1 MDDLEGLGIIMQS
14 GIFSL
19 LLLTIIFAIFIFR
32 ANKEMGKI
40 GGVYYYLHVFFAWLL
55 LAMHSTGV
63 SRLGLAIGHPQSILE
78 YYYNPIGP
86 LPAWFNLSSWVGYLV
101 YSISGIIV
109 ALALAKRKE
118 RGRKRLLWLIPFLY
132 LFTVAEFLK
141 GFYSVGND
149 RFVPL
154 VVAILINAIPLAI
167 PFGAIYLFYRMSK
180 VKDTIFIKGNAED
193 VPLKRIVVIV
203 TFALTL
209 IVLLRLTPLPQKI
222 QGLVGGAASLFV
234 ESHVID
240 ETGTLTQAGHFDD
253 YLHSILRES
262 DVDIRI
268 VVIRNTD
275 ERSIEE
281 IAIEKVQELG
291 IGGINREERGV
302 LLLYDVEQA
311 QMRIEVGYGLESY
324 FPDSFV
330 GYVLR
335 DHTEKFFSS
344 GNLNMGLRLL
354 IRILHHRIR
363 EAVLGKSFDPEIL
376 EILSRSRDLSGGAG
390 ASTKVDSGMEGE
402 EYWKPGKTRGEYYS
416 PQATPEEAYEKY
428 LEWIIAQEFVPR
440 VNIFTS
446 DTQNY
451 LASVPMSKAY
461 FNFLLMQEYGTQYK
475 IDTREDVALLYFTSD
490 PLVSPHF
497 FIKSADGW
505 QMDIVAE
512 TRNSK
517 SISGG
522 IYIWSYLGSKDI
534 YSRTFSDKL
543 VSIKGYRRIRDGD
556 NRELPVRS
564 TTSGG
569 RKLKRLRN
577 LPRSY

>member
-1 MDDLEGLGIIMQS
+1 VGDLEGLGIIMQNA
-14 GIFSL
+14 IFSVL
-19 LLLTIIFAIFIFR
+19 LLSIVFAIFIFR

-55 LAMHSTGV
+55 LAMHSTVV
-63 SRLGLAIGHPQSILE
+63 SQFGLAIGNTRSIVE
-78 YYYNPIGP
+78 YHYDPIGP
-86 LPAWFNLSSWVGYLV
+86 LPAWFNLTSWTGYLV
-101 YSISGIIV
+101 YSISAVIV

-132 LFTVAEFLK
+132 LFTVTEYLK
-141 GFYSVGND
+141 VFYSVLND
-149 RFVPL
+149 RSVPL
-154 VVAILINAIPLAI
+154 LVAILLNAIPLAI
-167 PFGAIYLFYRMSK
+167 PFGALYLFYRMSK
-180 VKDTIFIKGNAED
+180 VKDTIFIKGSAEK

-203 TFALTL
+203 IFALTL
-209 IVLLRLTPLPQKI
+209 VIILRFTSLPQKI
-222 QGLVGGAASLFV
+222 QGLVRGAAYIFV

-240 ETGTLTQAGHFDD
+240 ETGALTQADHFDD

-268 VVIRNTD
+268 VVIRNID
-275 ERSIEE
+275 EKSIEE
-281 IAIEKVQELG
+281 IAVEKVQELG

-302 LLLYDVEQA
+302 LLLYDVEEE
-311 QMRIEVGYGLESY
+311 QMRIEIGYGLESY

-330 GYVLR
+330 GYLLR

-344 GNLNMGLRLL
+344 GDLNMGLRLL

-390 ASTKVDSGMEGE
+390 VSTKVDSGMEGE
-402 EYWKPGKTRGEYYS
+402 EYWQPGNTRGEYYS

-446 DTQNY
+446 ETQNY
-451 LASVPMSKAY
+451 LASFPMSKAY
-461 FNFLLMQEYGTQYK
+461 FNFLFMQEYGTQYK
-475 IDTREDVALLYFTSD
+475 IDTRGDVALLYFTND

-505 QMDIVAE
+505 QMDIMAE
-512 TRNSK
+512 IRNST
-517 SISGG
+517 SVVGG
-522 IYIWSYLGSKDI
+522 VYIWSYQGRNDIFSK
-534 YSRTFSDKL
+534 TFKDRL
-543 VSIKGYRRIRDGD
+543 VSIKGYRRIRGGD

-569 RKLKRLRN
+569 RNLKQLRH